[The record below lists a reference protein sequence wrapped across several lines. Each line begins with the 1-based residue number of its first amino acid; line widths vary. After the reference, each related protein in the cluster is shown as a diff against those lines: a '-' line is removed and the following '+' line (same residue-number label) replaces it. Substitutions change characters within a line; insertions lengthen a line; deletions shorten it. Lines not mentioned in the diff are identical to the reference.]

1 MKRFAIGFAALWF
14 ALGATRVLAVTSA
27 IRYATIT
34 GTASALPLTFSGGGA
49 LTNATLVVEGFPLSG
64 ITGLGTATG
73 TYSPANTGTNLTLNL
88 TAVVVP

>member
-34 GTASALPLTFSGGGA
+34 GTASAPSGGECA
-49 LTNATLVVEGFPLSG
+49 QKAM
-64 ITGLGTATG
+64 
-73 TYSPANTGTNLTLNL
+73 PANALQLP
-88 TAVVVP
+88 APA